1 MPSPAMKKKTP
12 SLGLSRSRS
21 RQIRRLEIAQPF
33 GRSELISPR
42 SDLADQSQP
51 SIFNPSAQINP
62 VVCISPSH
70 FTPVRSSQSTR
81 TVDLRSTAPQTPIVS
96 LSPIYLINPSHRFKI
111 RRSTSLGLFGLS
123 DLCPPRPD
131 LANQS

>member
-12 SLGLSRSRS
+12 SRLSRSRS
-21 RQIRRLEIAQPF
+21 LQIRRLEIARPF

-70 FTPVRSSQSTR
+70 FASARSSESILAAHFESDGQ
-81 TVDLRSTAPQTPIVS
+81 
-96 LSPIYLINPSHRFKI
+96 
-111 RRSTSLGLFGLS
+111 RRSEQFRRS
-123 DLCPPRPD
+123 DLNNKSQPWI
-131 LANQS
+131 